1 MNPIVQR
8 FARAA
13 IEAVER
19 GSWLAEELE
28 TLRAEWEEALSA
40 RADALAWRV
49 LEVLL
54 QRPVLTTRAVSAEF
68 GVSAETARNAL
79 ERLEQD
85 GIVVSAQLDKRQR
98 AWRSPDVL
106 AVLDEFAG
114 QSSAY

>member
-1 MNPIVQR
+1 MQR

-28 TLRAEWEEALSA
+28 VLRDEWEETLSA

-68 GVSAETARNAL
+68 GVSVETARNAL

-106 AVLDEFAG
+106 AVLDEFAEMG
-114 QSSAY
+114 GLRA